1 MGSGSNIQI
10 PLWGDAHCRKQVSTV
25 VPHTTFLHHGKWT
38 GQLRGALVESVLWSL
53 PIGRAVASWASAI
66 SPWALKLFPVGAES
80 GSPSNLNLITYEAG
94 RWSCICRWVSVQLM
108 ESTLCPPS
116 PHATLRRTQF
126 HKRLLT
132 ASQTIIW
139 NICEIFQ
146 ETMTVWGQNNLPL
159 LQCAWC

>member
-53 PIGRAVASWASAI
+53 PIDRAVASWASAI

-94 RWSCICRWVSVQLM
+94 R
-108 ESTLCPPS
+108 
-116 PHATLRRTQF
+116 
-126 HKRLLT
+126 
-132 ASQTIIW
+132 
-139 NICEIFQ
+139 
-146 ETMTVWGQNNLPL
+146 
-159 LQCAWC
+159 